1 MTMRRS
7 SLFLFQKIHIRDQ
20 VVEGVVKVDDDCQ
33 ILNDRCE
40 MDLQREARTHCNQ
53 VDLEYLE
60 SLMVILSFSVLE
72 ASNS

>member
-20 VVEGVVKVDDDCQ
+20 VVEGVVKVDDDCK
-33 ILNDRCE
+33 
-40 MDLQREARTHCNQ
+40 MREARTHCNQ